1 MALKSVNKRAEKD
14 AAREEKAAAM
24 TYPKGTVFARK
35 RGQYAGGMFYAAG
48 SVSAPLEKP
57 GKMPG
62 LGWKVHFSPERN
74 PGDDTLSGA
83 QHKVANRPP
92 GA

>member
-14 AAREEKAAAM
+14 AAREEKAAAR
-24 TYPKGTVFARK
+24 TYSKGTVFARK
-35 RGQYAGGMFYAAG
+35 RGHYAGGMFHAAG
-48 SVSAPLEKP
+48 SLSVPLEKP

-62 LGWKVHFSPERN
+62 IGWKVHFSPERL
-74 PGDDTLSGA
+74 PGEDTLSGE
-83 QHKVANRPP
+83 QHKVARRPP